1 MYELFYRPCFCLK
14 TSAAPDR
21 SNVFFIFFSFI
32 YRSPTWNWSPVHR
45 LLLSLSA
52 RAREDL
58 TLVFRRLDA
67 ASNQVFSSAATSLQS
82 TLPSL
87 VDEVANL
94 ADSIFFVGSVG
105 KGEGDSCVGVSGSVC
120 SSGCVDADVEGVS
133 VDGIAGN
140 ADLITAQFAESRRR
154 DSEEELLLKI
164 LWKE

>member
-94 ADSIFFVGSVG
+94 ADSIFFVKSVG
-105 KGEGDSCVGVSGSVC
+105 KGEGNSCVGVSGSVG